1 MARYTG
7 PVCRLCR
14 RERMK
19 LFLKGTKCETMRCP
33 IERRPYPPGMHGRG
47 RIRESEYLFQLR
59 EKQKCR
65 RIYGLLEKQFKLI
78 YNKANKQ
85 PGVTGENL
93 LRLLE
98 LRIDNVVFRAGYASS
113 RNQAR
118 QFVRHGHVAVNGK
131 RVTIPSY
138 TLRKDDVVQLREKA
152 SRMIVVRHN
161 VDTLD
166 RTVPAV
172 ARRRARR
179 AQGDRARS
187 PAPGADRDPGARAAH
202 RRALLQVTQP
212 PLPRPGY
219 STPRTEGLSC

>member
-33 IERRPYPPGMHGRG
+33 IERRPYPPGQHGRG
-47 RIRESEYLFQLR
+47 RVRESEYLLQLR
-59 EKQKCR
+59 EKQKAR
-65 RIYGLLEKQFKLI
+65 RIYGVLEKQFRI
-78 YNKANKQ
+78 VYAKANKM
-85 PGVTGENL
+85 PGITGENL

-98 LRIDNVVFRAGYASS
+98 LRIDNVVFRAGFASS

-131 RVTIPSY
+131 RVTVSSY
-138 TLRKDDVVQLREKA
+138 TLRKGDVISLRDKA
-152 SRMIVVRHN
+152 KKMIVIRHN

-166 RTVPAV
+166 RLVPQWLEVDTNELTATV
-172 ARRRARR
+172 
-179 AQGDRARS
+179 
-187 PAPGADRDPGARAAH
+187 RD
-202 RRALLQVTQP
+202 L
-212 PLPRPGY
+212 PLREQIDIPVREQLIVELY
-219 STPRTEGLSC
+219 SK